1 MSQVSYGTITITD
14 TTDIEDV
21 FLIYKGSS
29 SNTVAPS
36 IVWSGSTNDWK
47 TDITQITDDYIWAIT
62 VFKRTG
68 ITITSTN
75 YTDYYSDPVCLTGEP
90 GASIN
95 VTSIKYSTVYTQ
107 TQPNDSTFTATNP
120 PDVPEGG
127 WLWSRTLFSNGQS
140 MYSKAKQG
148 KSPIV
153 SKTGNT
159 VTIVGADGN
168 TVTVTDGTN
177 GQSYYTYVRYSA
189 NSDGSNMVTTPTS
202 STKYIGVYSG
212 TSSTVPAYTSFTWS
226 KYVGENGSPGGTG
239 PQGVSVISVREL
251 YYLTAGTAPS
261 KPTSST
267 TIYDDDRVG
276 AWTSVVPAYI
286 TNGKYYVSLETTL
299 SNSTKVFS
307 DVILDQALT
316 DANYNAYLAQSLS
329 QNANENA
336 NGAMSQ
342 AIEAQYQTEALAAKV
357 KHYWWDETGAHIASG
372 INGADVTEGTVSTYG
387 FNSLVGLASM
397 TFGYNSY
404 KTVELDG
411 SVPALKFYKP
421 SKTAQGALT
430 ATLNSNG
437 LVLSEGGIEA
447 GTKNTTNYIYVYS
460 KDDSNH
466 SITINNS
473 GNKTD
478 WRIIAGNKFGVDKAG
493 NLYASSATI
502 SGVITVNSGS
512 NVYTKTEADSE
523 FDANGAAATAQ
534 ANAISAA
541 ATDATNKAN
550 AAQSAAE
557 ATAAADATSKAN
569 AAETNAKGYTDTKT
583 ADMATNT
590 TVASTYATKTTAI
603 YRSQR
608 IYYRKT
614 NSGAPSKNTTWLT
627 SSGTGYGNWSLSIP
641 QLTSGTTKYPYL
653 YTAVQTQTVTQYNS
667 SATTNN
673 CSCSDVLLDDTTTI
687 IDGGSIIAGSVT
699 ANEITGSTLSAIYA
713 DLGAI
718 TAGSIS
724 RGNNS
729 INFNQDAA
737 TLEFKNASTWTNAT
751 RGIQWTGSDLN
762 IKGNITA
769 TSLTISSGA
778 SVSGVVVP
786 NDISDMAT
794 QSYVT
799 SQGYQTQSQV
809 DTRINNNINVINA
822 AKTAT
827 TYITDID
834 SNKGITIK
842 PATSTGN
849 DYLQI
854 NSTAIEFF
862 RNSTTNSVMS
872 LTDSVFRIGLAA
884 SNHTTVDSNGLHVWS
899 GIESTATNELALFGT
914 TARIG
919 KTNNSRF
926 VIDTT
931 KLQAYNSSNKLYF
944 EVSSSGIKYG
954 TDISSSSTTNTV
966 ATTGNVSAA
975 QQAAETVAQEYAN
988 TAEANASYSVEIQ
1001 VIAIDYVNNSA
1012 TLVAIPYY
1020 QGGSIPN
1027 GVTITYQW
1035 YKNGTALS
1043 NTSTVPTISGATT
1056 NTLILGE
1063 GTDFGSSSTNAIY
1076 TCVIS

>member
-21 FLIYKGSS
+21 FLIYKGAS

-36 IVWSGSTNDWK
+36 IVWSDSTHNDWK
-47 TDITQITDDYIWAIT
+47 TDITQVTGDYIWAIT

-68 ITITSTN
+68 ITITNSN
-75 YTDYYSDPVCLTGEP
+75 YTDYYSDPACLTGEP
-90 GASIN
+90 G
-95 VTSIKYSTVYTQ
+95 TSISITSIRYSTLTTQ
-107 TQPNDSTFTATNP
+107 TQPADSTFTLTSP
-120 PDVPEGG
+120 PTVPEGE
-127 WLWSRTLFSNGQS
+127 WLWSRTLFSNNQS

-148 KSPIV
+148 KSPTV

-159 VTIVGADGN
+159 VTIVDADGH
-168 TVTVTDGTN
+168 TVTVTDGAN
-177 GQSYYTYVRYSA
+177 GQSYYTYIRYSA

-239 PQGVSVISVREL
+239 PQGVSVTSVREL
-251 YYLTAGTAPS
+251 YYLTNGNAPS

-299 SNSTKVFS
+299 SNSTKVWS

-372 INGADVTEGTVSTYG
+372 INGADVTEGTISTYG

-437 LVLSEGGIEA
+437 LVLSEGGIKSGDVNA
-447 GTKNTTNYIYVYS
+447 GNSGFIYLSTKNYG
-460 KDDSNH
+460 SNL
-466 SITINNS
+466 TINGHQALN
-473 GNKTD
+473 
-478 WRIIAGNKFGVDKAG
+478 WREIIGTKFGVDADG

-502 SGVITVNSGS
+502 SGIITVNSGS

-523 FDANGAAATAQ
+523 FDASGAAATAQ
-534 ANAISAA
+534 ANAAA
-541 ATDATNKAN
+541 DATNKAN
-550 AAQSAAE
+550 
-557 ATAAADATSKAN
+557 T
-569 AAETNAKGYTDTKT
+569 AETNAKGYTDTKT

-590 TVASTYATKTTAI
+590 TVANTYATKTTAI

-614 NSGAPSKNTTWLT
+614 SSGAPSKNTTWLA
-627 SSGTGYGNWSLSIP
+627 SSGTGYENWSLSIP

-653 YTAVQTQTVTQYNS
+653 YTAVQTQTVTQYNGGS
-667 SATTNN
+667 GTT
-673 CSCSDVLLDDTTTI
+673 CSCTDVLLDDTTTV

-713 DLGAI
+713 DLGTITAGILKDGANGNNTINLNNGSLEFKNTSIWASATQGIKYNSTDGLIVKGTIVATSGSIGGWNISTDNTKSLYYRTDGGSSTSPVPGSGVIILSKGIAGPTTATGVLPANQTWAI
-718 TAGSIS
+718 TAGDQF
-724 RGNNS
+724 GV
-729 INFNQDAA
+729 
-737 TLEFKNASTWTNAT
+737 T
-751 RGIQWTGSDLN
+751 
-762 IKGNITA
+762 TA
-769 TSLTISSGA
+769 GKLYASGA
-778 SVSGVVVP
+778 DITGAVHMESG
-786 NDISDMAT
+786 T
-794 QSYVT
+794 
-799 SQGYQTQSQV
+799 
-809 DTRINNNINVINA
+809 
-822 AKTAT
+822 
-827 TYITDID
+827 
-834 SNKGITIK
+834 
-842 PATSTGN
+842 
-849 DYLQI
+849 
-854 NSTAIEFF
+854 
-862 RNSTTNSVMS
+862 
-872 LTDSVFRIGLAA
+872 
-884 SNHTTVDSNGLHVWS
+884 
-899 GIESTATNELALFGT
+899 
-914 TARIG
+914 
-919 KTNNSRF
+919 
-926 VIDTT
+926 
-931 KLQAYNSSNKLYF
+931 
-944 EVSSSGIKYG
+944 
-954 TDISSSSTTNTV
+954 
-966 ATTGNVSAA
+966 
-975 QQAAETVAQEYAN
+975 
-988 TAEANASYSVEIQ
+988 
-1001 VIAIDYVNNSA
+1001 IDY
-1012 TLVAIPYY
+1012 
-1020 QGGSIPN
+1020 
-1027 GVTITYQW
+1027 GVTIGKPDGVHISLNETEIGFWRNSEDNDINKTAYITNQYMYIPYTVVLNEMQVGTKPKYKEVENPSESNPSEQGW
-1035 YKNGTALS
+1035 YEIVNEEYILTAD
-1043 NTSTVPTISGATT
+1043 TAIVSGKIYYEIEGDTPLWSWRKMDSG
-1056 NTLILGE
+1056 NLRLMWLGGE
-1063 GTDFGSSSTNAIY
+1063 
-1076 TCVIS
+1076 V